1 MNSRQ
6 VPLLNLQAL
15 HAPMRGEILAAVE
28 RVFDTQAFILG
39 EEVRR
44 LESQIAAYCR
54 APYAVG
60 CASGTDALILAL
72 AAAGIGPGDRVLTT
86 PFSFFATASAI
97 HRVGAVPVFADIDP
111 ASFNLD
117 PEAVAAAAQRDPGL
131 RAVIPVHLFGGCA
144 DMDPILGLAAAH
156 GWTVIEDG
164 AQAIGAGYRDRSALS
179 MGHFGCL
186 SFFPSKN
193 LGGLGDGGMVTAREE
208 GAAQKLRMLRVHGST
223 RKYFHEA
230 VGYNSRLD
238 TLQAAALSVKLRY
251 LDGETAGR
259 QANAERYR
267 EALAGSDVTLPTPAP
282 WQTRHVY
289 NQFVIR
295 TPRRDDLKRYLA
307 EQGVGTEIYYPAPL
321 HLQPCFAGLGHA
333 AGDFP
338 ESERAAAEVL
348 ALPIHSALSEE
359 DIAYVAAGIRAF
371 YEGR

>member
-1 MNSRQ
+1 MKSRQ

-15 HAPMRGEILAAVE
+15 HAPMRGEILAALE

-44 LESQIAAYCR
+44 LESEIAAYCR
-54 APYAVG
+54 TPYAVG

-97 HRVGAVPVFADIDP
+97 HRVGALPVFADIDP
-111 ASFNLD
+111 ATFNLD
-117 PEAVAAAAQRDPGL
+117 PEAVAAVARRQAV

-144 DMDPILGLAAAH
+144 DMDPILGLAAAQ

-164 AQAIGAGYRDRSALS
+164 AQAIGATYRDRSATS

-193 LGGLGDGGMVTAREE
+193 LGGLGDGGMVTASEA
-208 GAAQKLRMLRVHGST
+208 GAAQKLRMLRVHGSA

-267 EALAGSDVTLPTPAP
+267 GWLAGSDVTLPTPAP

-295 TPRRDDLKRYLA
+295 APRRDDLKRDLA
-307 EQGVGTEIYYPAPL
+307 ERGVGTEIYYPAPL
-321 HLQPCFAGLGHA
+321 HLQPCFAGLGQRV
-333 AGDFP
+333 GDFP

-348 ALPIHSALSEE
+348 ALPVHSALSEE
-359 DIAYVAAGIRAF
+359 DIAYVAAGVRAF